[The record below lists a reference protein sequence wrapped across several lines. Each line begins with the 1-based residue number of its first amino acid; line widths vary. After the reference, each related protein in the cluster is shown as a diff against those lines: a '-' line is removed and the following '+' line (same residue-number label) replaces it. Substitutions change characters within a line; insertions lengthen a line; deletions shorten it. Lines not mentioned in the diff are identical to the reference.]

1 MLLIE
6 IVMCITL
13 GFILGVF
20 LSKKL
25 MLKRIRKAY
34 SDGISDGL
42 DLKRNGDAF
51 VESIEEEVEK

>member
-6 IVMCITL
+6 ITMCIML
-13 GFILGVF
+13 GFCLGVV
-20 LSKKL
+20 LCKNY

-51 VESIEEEVEK
+51 VESIKEEI